1 MDIGKTSAY
10 EAAAFVGNMFWR
22 KFLLVGFL
30 MSSTAVVA
38 IITVILALVEQ
49 YPQRPFR
56 VQFEWEYINF
66 TWNSA
71 EHASQFGYV
80 AGEDVI
86 TGIKVY
92 RDTVYLTLIR
102 NKTSARVT
110 LATVSLKDDKHNPL
124 LKPYPNWDFNS
135 GQSCSSLL
143 DVLSV
148 EIDPNGVL
156 WALDGTRRSNLTQC
170 PGKLMLF
177 DTNDNGKLI
186 QTYNFPE
193 EICAINKRC
202 FLDDLVVDGD
212 WAFISDITA
221 VDPGIVVYNRFL
233 NKSWKVRDKATMRA
247 DPLAFNFT
255 LHGVRNIMFGNINGI
270 ALSPVTTNPRLLYYT
285 PQMSF
290 HIYSIPT
297 TILKQENVAIGNVSQ
312 YVTNHGRKKGAT
324 DGMICDSEG
333 TIYFGLSP
341 LDQINKWD
349 TSEPLDDSEVI
360 ERNSRTLIWP
370 DGFSVYGGYI
380 YVVTNNMLKF
390 REVGINITDINFRVM
405 RYRSG
410 TRSYMYP
417 TDL

>member
-1 MDIGKTSAY
+1 MSRVVFISILVWSICLSVQCNKFRTYFRWNYIDFDWQS
-10 EAAAFVGNMFWR
+10 EVQR
-22 KFLLVGFL
+22 K
-30 MSSTAVVA
+30 
-38 IITVILALVEQ
+38 E
-49 YPQRPFR
+49 
-56 VQFEWEYINF
+56 
-66 TWNSA
+66 
-71 EHASQFGYV
+71 FGYV
-80 AGEDVI
+80 PGEDVI